1 MRALEHASAPAPG
14 EQRARQSS
22 KEFRMSRPASAS
34 SKFASRIAVTASLLA
49 SSVAYAQSEEVH
61 NSALYSFKVVTVVDG
76 LVNPWSMAWLPNG
89 DMLVTERPGRLRIVR
104 GGTLLPNAVP
114 GVPPVRVVGQ
124 GGLQDVVVHPSF
136 AQNRLVYL
144 SFAKPSAD
152 GSQGTTTIVR
162 GRFENDKLDDVQQIF
177 EAAPYAGS
185 PGHYGARMV
194 FDGNGHLFVSSG
206 DRMAPSAGD
215 LERHPAQDLSHHHGK
230 ILRLNED
237 GSVPKD
243 NPFVGKPNVR
253 PEIWSYGHRNPQGL
267 VYDAATGA
275 LWETEHGPQGGDEI
289 NLIKPSLNYGWPV
302 ITYGMNYGSGT
313 DIGARA
319 REGLVQPAAFW
330 VPSIAPSGLMIYHGD
345 KFPLWN
351 GNAFAGGMSGGYRQ
365 LSRVMIE
372 GERVT
377 NREPLLQLE
386 LRIRDVRQG
395 PDGFIYIATDNQLS
409 NPTPIVRLEP
419 VAETPRP
426 AARPR

>member
-1 MRALEHASAPAPG
+1 MSRSASVLSRFAARSALFVSIAAPG
-14 EQRARQSS
+14 AA
-22 KEFRMSRPASAS
+22 F
-34 SKFASRIAVTASLLA
+34 
-49 SSVAYAQSEEVH
+49 AQSGNIH

-104 GGTLLPNAVP
+104 GGKLLPDAVP
-114 GVPPVRVVGQ
+114 GVPAVRVVGQ
-124 GGLQDVVVHPSF
+124 GGLQDVALHPSF
-136 AQNRLVYL
+136 TQNHLVYL

-152 GSQGTTTIVR
+152 GMQGTTTVVR
-162 GRFENDKLDDVQQIF
+162 GRFENDKLGDVQQIF
-177 EAAPYAGS
+177 EAAPYSSS
-185 PGHYGARMV
+185 PGHYGARMQ
-194 FDGNGHLFVSSG
+194 FDGKGHLFLTSG
-206 DRMAPSAGD
+206 DRMAPPAGD
-215 LERHPAQDLSHHHGK
+215 LEHHPAQDLSHHHGK
-230 ILRLNED
+230 VLRLNDD

-267 VYDAATGA
+267 VYDAATDS

-289 NLIKPSLNYGWPV
+289 NFIKPGLNYGWPV

-313 DIGARA
+313 DIGVRA

-345 KFPLWN
+345 KFPMWN

-365 LSRVMIE
+365 LSRVMLE

-377 NREPLLQLE
+377 NREPLMQLE
-386 LRIRDVRQG
+386 MRIRDVRQG

-426 AARPR
+426 PAQR

>member
-1 MRALEHASAPAPG
+1 
-14 EQRARQSS
+14 
-22 KEFRMSRPASAS
+22 MSRPASVLS
-34 SKFASRIAVTASLLA
+34 RFASRIAVSASLLVSA
-49 SSVAYAQSEEVH
+49 PAFVEAADVH

-76 LVNPWSMAWLPNG
+76 LVNPWSMAWLPSG

-104 GGTLLPNAVP
+104 GGKLLPDSVA
-114 GVPPVRVVGQ
+114 GVPAVRVVGQ
-124 GGLQDVVVHPSF
+124 GGLQDVVVHPNF

-144 SFAKPSAD
+144 SFAKPNPD
-152 GSQGTTTIVR
+152 GTQGTTTVVR
-162 GRFENDKLDDVQQIF
+162 GRFENDKLNDVQTIF
-177 EAAPYAGS
+177 EAAPYAGT

-194 FDGNGHLFVSSG
+194 FDGKGHLFLSSG
-206 DRMAPSAGD
+206 DRMAPSTGD
-215 LERHPAQDLSHHHGK
+215 LERHSAQDLSHHHGK
-230 ILRLNED
+230 ILRLNDD

-243 NPFVGKPNVR
+243 NPFVGKANAR

-267 VYDAATGA
+267 VYDAATDS

-289 NLIKPSLNYGWPV
+289 NLVKPGLNYGWPV

-319 REGLVQPAAFW
+319 REGMVQPAAFW
-330 VPSIAPSGLMIYHGD
+330 VPSIAPSGLMLYTGD
-345 KFPLWN
+345 KFPLWK

-365 LSRVMIE
+365 LSRVMLE

-395 PDGFIYIATDNQLS
+395 PDGFIYIATDNQLG
-409 NPTPIVRLEP
+409 NATPIVRLEP
-419 VAETPRP
+419 VGETPRP
-426 AARPR
+426 PAQR